1 METRYSYE
9 IWMSG
14 CMLNQGDGFESEE
27 EAEEGA
33 TTQIEDII
41 DDWKIENSYDGETVD
56 DFEIIIKDYEV
67 EEDEW

>member
-1 METRYSYE
+1 MKTNYSYE

-14 CMLNQGDGFESEE
+14 CMLCQGDGFESEE
-27 EAEEGA
+27 EATEEA
-33 TTQIEDII
+33 TTRIEDII
-41 DDWKIENSYDGETVD
+41 DDWKIENSYDGETIE